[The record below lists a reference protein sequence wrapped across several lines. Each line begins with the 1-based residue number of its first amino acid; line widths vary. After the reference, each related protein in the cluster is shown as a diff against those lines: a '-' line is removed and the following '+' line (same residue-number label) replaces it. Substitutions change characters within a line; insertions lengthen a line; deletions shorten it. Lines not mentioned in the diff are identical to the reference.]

1 MWNLIK
7 ECYELLKLKEVE
19 EDFDGKDHYVP
30 GETTL
35 LSFDNL
41 PTVKNILHKELK
53 DLLNK
58 GHDMVIMGKGD
69 GAHYMPLDKNTIKN
83 LTKVK

>member
-19 EDFDGKDHYVP
+19 EENFDGKDHYVP

-41 PTVKNILHKELK
+41 PTVKNTT
-53 DLLNK
+53 
-58 GHDMVIMGKGD
+58 
-69 GAHYMPLDKNTIKN
+69 HYP
-83 LTKVK
+83 